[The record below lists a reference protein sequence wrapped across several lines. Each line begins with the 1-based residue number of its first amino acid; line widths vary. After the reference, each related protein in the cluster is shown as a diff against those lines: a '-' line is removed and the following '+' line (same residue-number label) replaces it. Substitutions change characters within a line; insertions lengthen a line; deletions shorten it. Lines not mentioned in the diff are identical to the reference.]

1 MTLSPAPP
9 SARTEIRAQ
18 LGCGGMGVVC
28 TAHDPRLDRQ
38 VAIEVLPPDMTR
50 DDTAKRRFL
59 QDTNTSW
66 RQMNH
71 QEIT

>member
-1 MTLSPAPP
+1 MPLSPG
-9 SARTEIRAQ
+9 ARLGVYEVTT
-18 LGCGGMGVVC
+18 LVGCGGMGVVYR
-28 TAHDPRLDRQ
+28 ARDARLDRQ

-50 DDTAKRRFL
+50 DDTAKRRFR

-71 QEIT
+71 PEIT